1 MRKVF
6 INGEAFCKPI
16 TGVIRVAVDIINEL
30 DTMVTKEDGFVLVV
44 PKNTNYL
51 PELKN
56 IEIKVLD
63 YELKRFY
70 LWEQLPFQKAV
81 RKEKA
86 LSLDFSNTCPLMSP
100 GVEYLHDIYCK
111 LYPND
116 YHGLKEKLIMLYN
129 LVNYKRIVKKAK
141 AIIAVSEYTKQ
152 TIIDTYHVDGDRI
165 KVIYNGLSPAYL
177 KLEPDYSIIQKHPEL
192 KEKGFYFTLGTL
204 AVRKNLKWIADH
216 AQLYP
221 DETFAISGGIL
232 TNLVP
237 PELEKLKT
245 LKNVVL
251 LGYLSD
257 AEVKAMMT
265 KCKAFILPSYFEGFG
280 IPPLEA
286 LSCGSP
292 IIISDRTS
300 LPEIY
305 GKTAHYIDP
314 DKNDVNL
321 DELLSEPV
329 EDPAS
334 LLERYTINNCTSQ
347 LLEVIQATRGL

>member
-1 MRKVF
+1 MKKVF

-16 TGVIRVAVDIINEL
+16 TGVIRVAIDIINEL

-44 PKNTNYL
+44 PQNTKYL

-56 IEIKVLD
+56 IEIKVLN

-70 LWEQLPFQKAV
+70 LWEQIPFQKAV

-86 LSLDFSNTCPLMSP
+86 LSLDFSNTCPLLSP

-129 LVNYKRIVKKAK
+129 IVNYKRIIKKAK
-141 AIIAVSEYTKQ
+141 AIIAVSEYTKK
-152 TIIDTYHVDGDRI
+152 TIIDTYHVDGERI
-165 KVIYNGLSPAYL
+165 KVIYNGLSPYYL
-177 KLEPDYSIIQKHPEL
+177 NLEPDYSILQKHPEL
-192 KEKGFYFTLGTL
+192 KEKEFYFTLGTL
-204 AVRKNLKWIADH
+204 AIRKNLKWIVDH
-216 AQLYP
+216 AELYP
-221 DETFAISGGIL
+221 NETFAISGSAL

-237 PELEKLKT
+237 PELAKIKT
-245 LKNVVL
+245 LKNVIF

-257 AEVKAMMT
+257 AEVKAIMT
-265 KCKAFILPSYFEGFG
+265 RCKAFIFPSFFEGFG

-286 LSCGSP
+286 LSCGAP
-292 IIISDRTS
+292 IIISDRTC

-305 GKTAHYIDP
+305 GNTAHYINP
-314 DKNDVNL
+314 DDCTTDLEK
-321 DELLSEPV
+321 LLNEPV
-329 EDPAS
+329 ENPVP
-334 LLERYTINNCTSQ
+334 LLERFTIHNSAKQ
-347 LLEVIQATRGL
+347 LLDVITAYRA